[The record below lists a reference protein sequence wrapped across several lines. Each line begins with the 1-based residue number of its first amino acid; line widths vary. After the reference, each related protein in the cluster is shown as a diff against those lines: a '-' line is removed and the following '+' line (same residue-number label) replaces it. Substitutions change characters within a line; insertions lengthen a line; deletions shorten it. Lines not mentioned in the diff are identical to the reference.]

1 MSTLAAPVVGSP
13 VPLASV
19 AITLMTQ
26 VERTGITGFG
36 IASGGPKKQFST
48 GWHAPAGGNA
58 PPQSVSDVQLL
69 CGLGPVQ
76 GHSPP
81 PAKVQQAAGVPAPV
95 HAVLQSWRE
104 KHVAPGLGPPTQ
116 VPAFTHSLAGPDPLV
131 QSSAPVPLLATS
143 VPPEPR
149 SR

>member
-26 VERTGITGFG
+26 VDMTGIAGSG

-58 PPQSVSDVQLL
+58 PPQSVSDVQGLW
-69 CGLGPVQ
+69 GLGPRQ
-76 GHSPP
+76 AHDPLST
-81 PAKVQQAAGVPAPV
+81 PAQQAAGVPAPV
-95 HAVLQSWRE
+95 HPIEQSWLAK
-104 KHVAPGLGPPTQ
+104 KHTAPGFGPLVQ

-131 QSSAPVPLLATS
+131 QSSLPVPLLATS
-143 VPPEPR
+143 
-149 SR
+149 

>member
-26 VERTGITGFG
+26 SETEPTAGWG

-58 PPQSVSDVQLL
+58 PPQSVSDVQGLW
-69 CGLGPVQ
+69 GLGPRQ
-76 GHSPP
+76 AHDPLST
-81 PAKVQQAAGVPAPV
+81 PAQQAAGVPAPV
-95 HAVLQSWRE
+95 HPIEQSWLAK
-104 KHVAPGLGPPTQ
+104 KHTAPGFGPLVQ

-131 QSSAPVPLLATS
+131 QSSLPVPLLATS
-143 VPPEPR
+143 
-149 SR
+149 